1 MGKAQ
6 EGMAVFILLDRTG
19 SMAPLWVEAV
29 SSVNTYVKELMKDGA
44 DDSITLAV
52 FDSYEGGMQF
62 DILRDEL
69 SISNWKDFENDEV
82 SPRGMTPLFDALTK
96 LIAKAEEK
104 NKDKTA
110 IVVMTDGHENA
121 SMEVSREALKATLD
135 RIRSKN
141 WQVNFLGAN
150 FDGFGQAAGLG
161 VAHANAMNFSK
172 GRADAAM
179 SSTAEAHSRYRQ
191 SQIVESYRDED
202 RENARED
209 EVTKE

>member
-1 MGKAQ
+1 MGKEQ

-52 FDSYEGGMQF
+52 FDSYKEGMQF

-69 SISNWKDFENDEV
+69 SISNWKDFDNDEV
-82 SPRGMTPLFDALTK
+82 SPRGTTPLFDALTK

-104 NKDKTA
+104 NNDRTA
-110 IVVMTDGHENA
+110 IVVMTDGRENA
-121 SMEVSREALKATLD
+121 SREVSREALKATLD
-135 RIRSKN
+135 RIRAKN

-161 VAHANAMNFSK
+161 VAQANVMNFFV
-172 GRADAAM
+172 GHADAAM
-179 SSTAEAHSRYRQ
+179 SSTAQAHSRYRH
-191 SQIVESYRDED
+191 SKRVESYRDED
-202 RENARED
+202 RKSAKED
-209 EVTKE
+209 EVNRD